1 MPEASLFS
9 GFDSGPLSA
18 STSASSTSRPQIR
31 ICACGSRSP
40 RFKGYCEDCVKK
52 LKKKFDTLISK
63 FNKLKAEYDDYNQE
77 DLSKADEKLKLLKNK
92 LEQFGNVDANMM
104 DIISRHEKLLSS
116 DENRAFAEFK
126 VNL

>member
-1 MPEASLFS
+1 VE
-9 GFDSGPLSA
+9 
-18 STSASSTSRPQIR
+18 
-31 ICACGSRSP
+31 
-40 RFKGYCEDCVKK
+40 K